1 MREFIIKTMEMRFL
15 DLDEFMRRR
24 KIIREKYK
32 ELNQDEREI
41 YKWYFFCQ
49 FCMLREPLQTLTWEY
64 TIGMNVDN
72 RLKEEYNKFLEKK
85 RKLYGKI

>member
-24 KIIREKYK
+24 KTIREKYK
-32 ELNQDEREI
+32 ELNQDEREV
-41 YKWYFFCQ
+41 YKWYFFYQ
-49 FCMLREPLQTLTWEY
+49 LCMLREPLKTLTWEY

>member
-1 MREFIIKTMEMRFL
+1 MRFL

-24 KIIREKYK
+24 KTIREKYK
-32 ELNQDEREI
+32 ELNQDEREV
-41 YKWYFFCQ
+41 YKWYFFYQ
-49 FCMLREPLQTLTWEY
+49 LCMLREPLKTLTWEY